1 MEKNGLKRDK
11 EMNIFS
17 HSYGRGTLH
26 DSINSKI
33 AKDINGLNIHYLES
47 GKMDYKQPLILLLH
61 GFPELAYSWRK
72 IILPLVKAGY
82 RVVAPDQRGFGRT
95 TGWDNSYTNNL
106 STYSHINLVRDMVG
120 LVYSMGYDSVECV
133 IGHDSGAGVAGWA
146 SIIRPDIF
154 KSVILMS
161 APFGGPP
168 SIPFDTNNNPIT
180 QTYGQSDNIAEKLAS
195 LKRPRKH
202 YQHYYRTPEANQDM
216 TECSQGLH
224 SFLRGYYHYKSADW
238 QGNKP
243 FPLESWTA
251 GELEK
256 MPTYYIMNL
265 EDNMAQTVE
274 KEMPTPSQ
282 IESCKWLTETEL
294 SVYAE
299 EYSRTGFQGG
309 LNWYRRGGSPVTSQ
323 ISQQALE
330 VFSGKT
336 IDIPSL
342 FIAGK
347 QDWGPQQRPDAL
359 NNLQNN
365 VCSNMKNI
373 RFIDNAGHWVQQEQP
388 EEVCNLVIEFLK
400 TI

>member
-1 MEKNGLKRDK
+1 
-11 EMNIFS
+11 MNKSS
-17 HSYGRGTLH
+17 HSFGDGTLH
-26 DSINSKI
+26 NSINSNI
-33 AKDINGLNIHYLES
+33 AQSINGLDIHYLDS
-47 GKMDYKQPLILLLH
+47 GEVYDKKPLILLLH

-72 IILPLVKAGY
+72 IIVPLSQAGY
-82 RVVAPDQRGFGRT
+82 RVIAPDQRGFGRT
-95 TGWDNSYTNNL
+95 TGWDNSYTNDL

-120 LVYSMGYDSVECV
+120 LVYSLGYDSVECV

-161 APFGGPP
+161 APFAGPP
-168 SIPFDTNNNPIT
+168 SIPFDTNNNPIG
-180 QTYGQSDNIAEKLAS
+180 QIYGRPDNISEELAS

-202 YQHYYRTPEANQDM
+202 YQHYYRTPEANKDM
-216 TECSQGLH
+216 TECSQGVH

-243 FPLESWTA
+243 FQLESWTA

-256 MPTYYIMNL
+256 MPTYYIMDL

-274 KEMPTPSQ
+274 KEMPTQSQ
-282 IESCKWLTETEL
+282 IDSCKWLTETEL

-309 LNWYRRGGSPVTSQ
+309 LNWYRRGGNVASASGN
-323 ISQQALE
+323 QQALE
-330 VFSGKT
+330 VFSGKK
-336 IDIPSL
+336 IDTPSL
-342 FIAGK
+342 FIAGE
-347 QDWGPQQRPDAL
+347 QDWGPQQRPGAL
-359 NNLQNN
+359 SNLQNK
-365 VCSNMKNI
+365 VCSNMKNML
-373 RFIDNAGHWVQQEQP
+373 FIDKSGHWVQQEQP
-388 EEVCNLVIEFLK
+388 EEVCKLVIEFLK

>member
-1 MEKNGLKRDK
+1 
-11 EMNIFS
+11 MNKSS
-17 HSYGRGTLH
+17 HSFGDGTLH
-26 DSINSKI
+26 NSINSNI
-33 AKDINGLNIHYLES
+33 AQSINGLDIHYLDS
-47 GKMDYKQPLILLLH
+47 GEVDDNKPLILLLH

-72 IILPLVKAGY
+72 IIVPLSQAGY
-82 RVVAPDQRGFGRT
+82 RVIAPDQRGFGRT
-95 TGWDNSYTNNL
+95 TGWDNSYTNDL

-120 LVYSMGYDSVECV
+120 LVYSLGYDSVECV

-161 APFGGPP
+161 APFAGPP
-168 SIPFDTNNNPIT
+168 SIPFDTNNNPIG
-180 QTYGQSDNIAEKLAS
+180 QIYGRPDNISEELAS

-202 YQHYYRTPEANQDM
+202 YQHYYRTPEANKDM
-216 TECSQGLH
+216 TECSQGVH

-251 GELEK
+251 SELEK
-256 MPTYYIMNL
+256 MPTYYIMDL

-274 KEMPTPSQ
+274 KEMPTQSQ
-282 IESCKWLTETEL
+282 IDSCKWLTETEL

-309 LNWYRRGGSPVTSQ
+309 LNWYRRGGNTASAPG
-323 ISQQALE
+323 SQQALE
-330 VFSGKT
+330 VFSGKK
-336 IDIPSL
+336 IDTPSL

-347 QDWGPQQRPDAL
+347 QDWGPQQRPGAL
-359 NNLQNN
+359 SNLQNK
-365 VCSNMKNI
+365 VCSNMKNML
-373 RFIDNAGHWVQQEQP
+373 FIDKAGHWVQQEQP
-388 EEVCNLVIEFLK
+388 EEVCKLVIEFLK

>member
-1 MEKNGLKRDK
+1 M
-11 EMNIFS
+11 
-17 HSYGRGTLH
+17 
-26 DSINSKI
+26 
-33 AKDINGLNIHYLES
+33 
-47 GKMDYKQPLILLLH
+47 H

-72 IILPLVKAGY
+72 IIAPLSQAGY
-82 RVVAPDQRGFGRT
+82 RVIAPDQRGFGRT
-95 TGWDNSYTNNL
+95 TGWDNSYTNDL

-120 LVYSMGYDSVECV
+120 LVYSLGYDSVECV

-161 APFGGPP
+161 APFAGPP
-168 SIPFDTNNNPIT
+168 SIPFDTNNNPIG
-180 QTYGQSDNIAEKLAS
+180 QIYGRPDNISEELAS

-202 YQHYYRTPEANQDM
+202 YQHYYRTPEANKDM
-216 TECSQGLH
+216 TECSQGVH

-243 FPLESWTA
+243 FQLESWTA

-256 MPTYYIMNL
+256 MPTYYIMDL

-274 KEMPTPSQ
+274 KEMPTQSQ
-282 IESCKWLTETEL
+282 IDSCKWLTETEL

-309 LNWYRRGGSPVTSQ
+309 LNWYRRGGNVASASGN
-323 ISQQALE
+323 QQALE
-330 VFSGKT
+330 VFSGKK
-336 IDIPSL
+336 IDTPSL
-342 FIAGK
+342 FIAGE
-347 QDWGPQQRPDAL
+347 QDWGPQQRPGAL
-359 NNLQNN
+359 SNLQNR
-365 VCSNMKNI
+365 VCSNMKNML
-373 RFIDNAGHWVQQEQP
+373 FIDKAGHWVQQEQP
-388 EEVCNLVIEFLK
+388 EEVCKLVIEFLK